1 MSFRAEIKGIDE
13 LRRKLGGEIVDTV
26 AANALKVGIFAGT
39 QNVKAAAREYIATSD
54 NGLTEEQRAAA
65 AQLSAIKTGSNQ
77 LQVRTGRLQN
87 SIQST
92 IENGNEG
99 SIYTNIEYARI
110 HELGGFAG
118 RGGKVLIPARP
129 YLLPALM
136 KNIQPTLD
144 FIKAEFISGIKKL
157 GAKS

>member
-1 MSFRAEIKGIDE
+1 MSFRAEIKGIEE
-13 LRRKLGGEIVDTV
+13 LRRKLGGEIVDKC
-26 AANALKVGIFAGT
+26 AAEAVRVGIFAGT
-39 QNVKAAAREYIATSD
+39 QNIKSDAREYIATSD

-92 IENGNEG
+92 VESNGDG
-99 SIYTNIEYARI
+99 YVFTNVEYARI

-129 YLLPALM
+129 YLLPALT
-136 KNIQPTLD
+136 KNMQSTLD
-144 FIKAEFISGIKKL
+144 FIKHEFVARIKQL
-157 GAKS
+157 GAK